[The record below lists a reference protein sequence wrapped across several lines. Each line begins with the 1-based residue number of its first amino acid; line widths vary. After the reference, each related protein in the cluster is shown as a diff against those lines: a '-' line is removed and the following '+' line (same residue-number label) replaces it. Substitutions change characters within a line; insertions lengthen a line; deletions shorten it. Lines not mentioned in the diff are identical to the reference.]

1 MHQEL
6 SEQSMDEKNTAQL
19 SMHLVLQNQQMC
31 MISLGKVKNPV
42 SDTLDKNLEYAK
54 LSIDT
59 LDMLIQKTKGNL
71 SKYEEKLLAE
81 TVNQLK
87 IFYVEE
93 AGKEKSAEQKSNN
106 EKQRKE

>member
-1 MHQEL
+1 
-6 SEQSMDEKNTAQL
+6 MDEDNHQILFKQL
-19 SMHLVLQNQQMC
+19 VMQNQQMA

-59 LDMLIQKTKGNL
+59 LDMLVQKTKGNL
-71 SKYEEKLLAE
+71 SEYEEKLLAE

-87 IFYVEE
+87 IIYVEE
-93 AGKEKSAEQKSNN
+93 SANGKDISKKSNK

>member
-1 MHQEL
+1 MVL
-6 SEQSMDEKNTAQL
+6 MDDKNTAKLFVQL
-19 SMHLVLQNQQMC
+19 VMQNQQMA
-31 MISLGKVKNPV
+31 MISLGKIKNPV

-59 LDMLIQKTKGNL
+59 LEMLAQKTKGNL
-71 SKYEEKLLAE
+71 SEYEGKLLTE

-93 AGKEKSAEQKSNN
+93 SGKETSAEQKLNN
-106 EKQRKE
+106 EKQSKE